1 MDKKLVDMPLH
12 KRVPINTLDGLHGM
26 RESTLNH
33 MTQWLQTAVQ
43 AEYPLCRGCGH
54 AKINSAILQNIHDM
68 SAMVHG
74 TVKCEHTFCAK
85 ERQEMAITKMNDMWV
100 RPWTTS
106 TPGDMKADPGLAP
119 LGSLKDAGKHAVR
132 IDKHGR
138 VAGITVDADKISAG
152 TISADKLTWP
162 TTQEDIRVSHETILR
177 EHFAGGKPRSDP
189 DKPQTDV
196 DAW

>member
-68 SAMVHG
+68 SVMVHG

-85 ERQEMAITKMNDMWV
+85 ERQEMAIIKMNGDMWDQ
-100 RPWTTS
+100 PWTTS
-106 TPGDMKADPGLAP
+106 AAGDMKSTLGLPSLSSMKEAMEKLDVKTLTGTPLDPAP
-119 LGSLKDAGKHAVR
+119 FKDILQEPASR
-132 IDKHGR
+132 RRRDK
-138 VAGITVDADKISAG
+138 
-152 TISADKLTWP
+152 
-162 TTQEDIRVSHETILR
+162 
-177 EHFAGGKPRSDP
+177 